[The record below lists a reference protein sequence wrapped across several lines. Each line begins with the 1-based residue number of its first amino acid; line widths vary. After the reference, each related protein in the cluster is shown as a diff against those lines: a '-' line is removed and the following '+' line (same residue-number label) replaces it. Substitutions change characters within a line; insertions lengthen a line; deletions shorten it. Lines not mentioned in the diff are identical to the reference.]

1 MSLSVPAGRKT
12 QIMGKRRCHGGPRYI
27 ESSSSQSM
35 QARVRLRYVEG
46 LNGAKELEPQASC
59 SLPQE
64 LRFLDT
70 SSLWTE
76 IHHPALERLRADLC
90 SAMVDRHNGG
100 EVTLEE
106 KQVSLSLDGFSQA
119 PIRAL

>member
-1 MSLSVPAGRKT
+1 
-12 QIMGKRRCHGGPRYI
+12 
-27 ESSSSQSM
+27 M

-46 LNGAKELEPQASC
+46 PNGAKELEPQASC

-70 SSLWTE
+70 SSLWRVRTE
-76 IHHPALERLRADLC
+76 IHHPALERQQQGWLRADLC